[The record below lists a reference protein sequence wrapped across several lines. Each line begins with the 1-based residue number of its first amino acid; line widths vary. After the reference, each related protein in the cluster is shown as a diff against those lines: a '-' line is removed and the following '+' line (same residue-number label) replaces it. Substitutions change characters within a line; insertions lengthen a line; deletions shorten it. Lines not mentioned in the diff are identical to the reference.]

1 MYGCA
6 LCMCVCANT
15 AGHRCTNLMLSA
27 LGLRMFVKLTFA
39 VLSSLVWFLAMVV
52 SERGSLLVLCET

>member
-1 MYGCA
+1 
-6 LCMCVCANT
+6 MCVCANT